1 MTRRHIYFGIENLNL
16 SAEQRGALV
25 EVLRALGPAHSGQP
39 CRLCHWRTRLDN
51 EAAIYE
57 ALFDEDTITVQAFK
71 SRLGNIFD
79 VSPSTIDHSTN
90 QVTLDSR
97 QTAVVT
103 FSRNETDYLRVAFF
117 GYAGDEDW
125 PTWEESRVEAVAY
138 LAANEEEWEG
148 EV

>member
-97 QTAVVT
+97 QTAVAT
-103 FSRNETDYLRVAFF
+103 FSRSGVDYLKVAFF
-117 GYAGDEDW
+117 GYAGGEDW
-125 PTWEESRVEAVAY
+125 PTWRESLVETLAY
-138 LAANEEEWEG
+138 LEANREEWE
-148 EV
+148 EDV